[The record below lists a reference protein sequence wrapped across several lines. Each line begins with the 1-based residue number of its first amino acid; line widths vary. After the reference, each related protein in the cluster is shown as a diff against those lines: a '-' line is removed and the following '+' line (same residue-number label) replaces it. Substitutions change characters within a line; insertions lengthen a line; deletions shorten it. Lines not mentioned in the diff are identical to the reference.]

1 MVGRALH
8 IRQVSWV
15 TAAAWTWVAAVVF
28 GAVFASLLAPQGSDD
43 QNVLAALQGPSLQHI
58 LGTDPLGRGLL
69 VRLLYGARPTLEGAA
84 ILVALTVCIGGA
96 SGLAGGYLGG
106 RADRALALI
115 SDIAQSVPGLLVG
128 LVVFAIFPGNLDLVM
143 AVTGLFMSAPMY
155 RIVRGATLTV
165 RNELYVTAARASGLS
180 HAAIIRRH
188 LAPRLAR
195 VIRVQASMMAALA
208 IVIEIGYGF
217 LGLDVPSPD
226 PSWGGIL
233 ANASQ
238 YLSTDTWMIVPPIVV
253 TGLTI
258 LAFGVL
264 GEVVERP
271 ARRRRRRTP
280 SRRPLGTAQPRSS
293 KSAAATRAPADGLL
307 APDVFAE
314 PSGVESA
321 AEVPAST
328 NPRVL
333 LSVRNLS
340 IETTGPRRLTL
351 VDHVGFDVRRG
362 EVLGL
367 VGETGAGKSAVTRAL
382 VQPARN
388 TRVQGSMIFD
398 GVDLAG
404 GDKRKLAAI
413 RGRRIAYVGQDPMS
427 ALDPLFR
434 VESQLVEAIR
444 THRDLSKREAR
455 AAALRLLASV
465 RIPSPE
471 IIARQYPFQ
480 ISGGQAQR
488 VAIALA
494 LAGDPELLIADE
506 PTTALDVTVQMEVL
520 GLLKELQRDRGL
532 TILLVTH
539 DWGVVADMCDRVLTL
554 YVGEIVESGAVRE
567 VFKHPA
573 HPYTAALRQ
582 ADPHLQAEDGKLT
595 FIPGAVP
602 APGKFPDGCR
612 FAARCPLAL
621 DQCRAVHPQLADL
634 EPEKGGHTSRCI
646 RANELRRG
654 AVHV

>member
-1 MVGRALH
+1 M
-8 IRQVSWV
+8 
-15 TAAAWTWVAAVVF
+15 
-28 GAVFASLLAPQGSDD
+28 
-43 QNVLAALQGPSLQHI
+43 
-58 LGTDPLGRGLL
+58 
-69 VRLLYGARPTLEGAA
+69 
-84 ILVALTVCIGGA
+84 C
-96 SGLAGGYLGG
+96 
-106 RADRALALI
+106 
-115 SDIAQSVPGLLVG
+115 
-128 LVVFAIFPGNLDLVM
+128 
-143 AVTGLFMSAPMY
+143 APMY

-180 HAAIIRRH
+180 HGAIIWRH

-217 LGLDVPSPD
+217 LGLDVPSPE